1 MVGPGRMS
9 CPPDS
14 FPYGCYKQYRL
25 ASSCRKLA
33 TFLRK
38 QNLPPL
44 KLAFMSAH
52 ACILPSP
59 FLLHG
64 ARPSQKGR
72 LVTGA

>member
-1 MVGPGRMS
+1 MAAI
-9 CPPDS
+9 
-14 FPYGCYKQYRL
+14 YKQYRL
-25 ASSCRKLA
+25 DGLFLQKAA